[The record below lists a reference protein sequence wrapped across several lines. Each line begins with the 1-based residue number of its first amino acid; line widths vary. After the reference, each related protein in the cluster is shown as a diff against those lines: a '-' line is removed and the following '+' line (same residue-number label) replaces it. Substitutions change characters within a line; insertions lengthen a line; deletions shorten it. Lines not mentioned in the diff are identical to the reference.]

1 MKVKGGSAP
10 RGRKPLQEAAR
21 SPGQDSFDE
30 RSAEEH
36 GCQDP
41 KDDELWM
48 FSLKPGESPVEDV
61 RGVDVQITPMK
72 CL

>member
-10 RGRKPLQEAAR
+10 RGRKPQGGTIAR
-21 SPGQDSFDE
+21 PGFFDE